1 MLIQY
6 RWLKA
11 AIASAALALPAV
23 SSANGPA
30 APEAGPSQALNPRP
44 TLVSIDPVRVGQDSG
59 QPMDIRITA
68 PILGGGLGVVV
79 LSHGN
84 QLSRSD
90 YGPLVRHLAAHGYVV
105 VQPDHPDASVD
116 GLMPPGSQP
125 AETWLIRVRQLAWL
139 AQNFDDVV
147 DAASLLKGRVDRT
160 RMAVIGHSFGGH
172 SAALV
177 MGARSGRK
185 DGRFDVPAYRA
196 AVLLA
201 PPGNFDGLTD
211 LWKQRAPYLAMDW
224 STMRGPVL
232 TVNGSA
238 DMTPLTDQGAGWH
251 DDVWKQAARGRVM
264 CLMTVA
270 GAGHYLGG
278 IDSFLREPQGDA
290 SFERRARVFATVTDF
305 LDSALS
311 PARGRDFR
319 SQGNDLECK

>member
-6 RWLKA
+6 RWLPA
-11 AIASAALALPAV
+11 VIASVALAVPVAV
-23 SSANGPA
+23 VGTQPITTAADAGQVPDPA
-30 APEAGPSQALNPRP
+30 A
-44 TLVSIDPVRVGQDSG
+44 TLVSIDPVRVGKDSG

-68 PILGGGLGVVV
+68 PIQGEHLSVVV

-84 QLSRSD
+84 QLSRTD
-90 YGPLVRHLAAHGYVV
+90 YAPLVRHLAAHGYVV

-116 GLMPPGSQP
+116 GLMPPGEQP
-125 AETWLIRVRQLAWL
+125 ADTWLIRVRQLAWL
-139 AQNFDDVV
+139 AQNIGAIV
-147 DAASLLKGRVDRT
+147 DATPLLEGRIDVT

-177 MGARSGRK
+177 MGAGSGAQRQ
-185 DGRFDVPAYRA
+185 RFDVPAYRA
-196 AVLLA
+196 AILLA

-211 LWKQRAPYLAMDW
+211 AWKQRAPYLAMDW

-238 DMTPLTDQGAGWH
+238 DMTPLTDQGAAWH
-251 DDVWKQAARGRVM
+251 DDVWKQAPRGRVM

-278 IDSFLREPQGDA
+278 IDSFLRAPQGDA
-290 SFERRARVFATVTDF
+290 TVERRTRVFGVVTAF
-305 LDSALS
+305 LDAALS
-311 PARGRDFR
+311 PARGADFKP
-319 SQGNDLECK
+319 QGDDLECK